1 MSHVR
6 TYPVKPA
13 GGKSMILA
21 FIGAILLAAFF
32 HAAVLLF
39 GGAIKFLFIKPSEA
53 AKEEVAE
60 VDIVTETNKKEEP
73 KEVKKVD
80 AVPEPEKD
88 QMPDTTV
95 LEAVEQTTQPAAL
108 SAVSLADLESALGG
122 GSGGAGGAGM
132 NFGSGGIVGGT
143 GAPGSGGDVNS
154 IIGGGAGGV
163 VKPRVI
169 SSPSPDFPPAVQR
182 KGGSITLMVLVGE
195 DGLVRK
201 TTVESSTE
209 PALEKPAIDAIKRW
223 KFEPATF
230 QGRKVPAKIRQ
241 IIRLGAGKP

>member
-1 MSHVR
+1 MSYARAH
-6 TYPVKPA
+6 TAKPA
-13 GGKSMILA
+13 HGKAMIVA
-21 FIGAILLAAFF
+21 FVGAIFLAAFL

-39 GGAIKFLFIKPSEA
+39 GGAIKFLFVKHTDA
-53 AKEEVAE
+53 AAGEVNEVEIVEETKEK
-60 VDIVTETNKKEEP
+60 ETP
-73 KEVKKVD
+73 KEVKKVE

-88 QMPDTTV
+88 QMPDTTI
-95 LEAVEQTTQPAAL
+95 LEAAEQTTQPAAL

-122 GSGGAGGAGM
+122 GGGGAGGAGM

-163 VKPRVI
+163 AKPRVV
-169 SSPSPDFPPAVQR
+169 SSPAPDFPPSLQR

-241 IIRLGAGKP
+241 IIRLGPGKS

>member
-1 MSHVR
+1 MSTAR
-6 TYPVKPA
+6 TYQPKPS
-13 GGKSMILA
+13 GGKAVVAA
-21 FIGAILLAAFF
+21 FIGALLLAALI
-32 HAAVLLF
+32 HLAVLLF
-39 GGAIKFLFIKPSEA
+39 GGAIKFLFVKHVDS
-53 AKEEVAE
+53 KTAE
-60 VDIVTETNKKEEP
+60 VKEVEIVEETKEKETP

-95 LEAVEQTTQPAAL
+95 LEAAEQTTQPAAL

-122 GSGGAGGAGM
+122 GAGGAGGGGM
-132 NFGSGGIVGGT
+132 NFGSGGVVGGT

-163 VKPRVI
+163 AKPRLI
-169 SSPSPDFPPAVQR
+169 SSTPPEFPAAVQR

-195 DGLVRK
+195 DGAVRK
-201 TTVESSTE
+201 ATVESTTE
-209 PALEKPAIDAIKRW
+209 PSLEKPAIDAIKRW
-223 KFEPATF
+223 KFEPASY

-241 IIRLGAGKP
+241 VIRLGPGKA

>member
-1 MSHVR
+1 MSRAQAVQPQFS
-6 TYPVKPA
+6 T
-13 GGKSMILA
+13 GKAVVAA
-21 FIGAILLAAFF
+21 FLGAIFVAALL

-39 GGAIKFLFIKPSEA
+39 GGAIKFLFVKNTGA
-53 AKEEVAE
+53 AAEEVNE
-60 VDIVTETNKKEEP
+60 VEIVEDTKEKETP

-80 AVPEPEKD
+80 QVPEPEKD

-95 LEAVEQTTQPAAL
+95 LEAVEQTQPAAL

-122 GSGGAGGAGM
+122 GAGGAGGAGM
-132 NFGSGGIVGGT
+132 NFGSGGVVGGS

-163 VKPRVI
+163 ARPRVI
-169 SSPSPDFPPAVQR
+169 SSPAPDFPPAIQR
-182 KGGSITLMVLVGE
+182 KGGSITLMVWVGE

-209 PALEKPAIDAIKRW
+209 SSLEKPAIDAIKRW
-223 KFEPATF
+223 KFEPATY
-230 QGRKVPAKIRQ
+230 QGRKVPAKLRQ
-241 IIRLGAGKP
+241 VIRLGPGKS